1 MVFYRILD
9 CSSGETMT
17 LSWPEVLQEVSKQIP
32 PIYYDPFISPLSM
45 ENFDRDR
52 LVLRAPSAVVK
63 EHVIKKYQHFII
75 DAVERV
81 LGSKVQIEIL
91 VDKETKKPLSGFVE
105 DKFNEDLY
113 HFNPD
118 YSLQNFHTGES
129 NLLAYS
135 ACKEVTQKP
144 GSINPLYIFGKVG
157 TGKTHLLQAIGANIQ
172 KIPGQ
177 TVRYIPISSFL
188 SEFVYNVQN
197 KQNIEGFRTKYQSYT
212 TLIIDDIH
220 QLNSSAEKTQEEFF
234 HLFNYLSERKRQ
246 IIIASDR
253 PIHELPLQ
261 DRLKSRFATGYQVE
275 IRSPDPKVRES
286 IITARSKE
294 LSLELTKES
303 ISFIKENFRSD
314 IRSIIGCLNELTL
327 YKKTYNVLILPED
340 KIKDILESRL
350 EKQGKVKV
358 PSEKILDAVCEYY
371 SQEKSN
377 ITSKS
382 RKAEFIIPRHI
393 CMYLLFDLCKL
404 NKTFIGKIF
413 QTKHTTVISAIKKI
427 NEKMKNDAN
436 FKRTVEGFKKR
447 FEFQ

>member
-1 MVFYRILD
+1 
-9 CSSGETMT
+9 MT
-17 LSWPEVLQEVSKQIP
+17 LSWPDVLQEVSKQIP
-32 PIYYDPFISPLSM
+32 PMYYDPFILPLSM
-45 ENFDRDR
+45 ENFDRER
-52 LVLRAPSAVVK
+52 LVLRAPSAMVK
-63 EHVIKKYQHFII
+63 DHVIKKYQHFIE

-81 LGSKVQIEIL
+81 LGNKVQIEIL
-91 VDKETKKPLSGFVE
+91 ADKESKKPLSGFVE
-105 DKFNEDLY
+105 DKFNEDIY
-113 HFNPD
+113 HFNPE
-118 YSLQNFHTGES
+118 YTFQNFHTGES
-129 NLLAYS
+129 NLFAFS
-135 ACKEVTQKP
+135 ACKEVAQKP

-157 TGKTHLLQAIGANIQ
+157 TGKTHLLQAIGSAIQ

-177 TVRYIPISSFL
+177 SVRYIPISSFL

-197 KQNIEGFRTKYQSYT
+197 KQNIEGFRSKYQSYT

-261 DRLKSRFATGYQVE
+261 DKLRSRFATGYQVE
-275 IRSPDPKVRES
+275 IRLPDPKVRES
-286 IITARSKE
+286 IIVTRSRE
-294 LSLELTKES
+294 LSLELTKDS
-303 ISFIKENFRSD
+303 VSFIKENFRSD
-314 IRSIIGCLNELTL
+314 IRSLIGCLNELTL

-350 EKQGKVKV
+350 EKHGRVEV
-358 PSEKILDAVCEYY
+358 PSEKILDVVCEYY

-382 RKAEFIIPRHI
+382 RRAEYIIPRHI
-393 CMYLLFDLCKL
+393 SMYLLFDICKL
-404 NKTFIGKIF
+404 NKTTIGKMF
-413 QTKHTTVISAIKKI
+413 QTKHTTIISAIKKI
-427 NEKMKNDAN
+427 NDRMKKDPN
-436 FKRTVEGFKKR
+436 FKRIVEGFKKR